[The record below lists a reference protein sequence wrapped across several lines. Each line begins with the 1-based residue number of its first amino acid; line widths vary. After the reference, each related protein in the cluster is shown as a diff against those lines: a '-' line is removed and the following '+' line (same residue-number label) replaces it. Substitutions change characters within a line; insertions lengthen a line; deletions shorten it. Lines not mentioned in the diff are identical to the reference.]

1 MRSTVVT
8 ALTCAALLMSC
19 GADDGRVVTA
29 GTSTASD
36 DRLRTGGE
44 PDLASVIIT
53 LDDLPSGWTQTSAG
67 RDRQPGDEATTCVDM
82 LFEELEVFLRDDV
95 ASAANAFARPGML
108 LNTAVVSGYTEAAK
122 YLGEL
127 PDEADACDG
136 SADGEGGT
144 VGVQPLAFAA
154 LGDDTFA
161 FRLELHLPTT
171 VTVFVAFTRVGEF
184 VVMAY
189 LLGTGGEDPAL
200 LDDVM
205 RTMVGRL

>member
-8 ALTCAALLMSC
+8 ALICAALLMSC

-53 LDDLPSGWTQTSAG
+53 LDDLPSGWTQISAG
-67 RDRQPGDEATTCVDM
+67 RHRQPGDPPRTCVEM
-82 LFEELEVFLRDDV
+82 LFEELEVFLRDDR
-95 ASAANAFARPGML
+95 ASAVAMFKRPGML
-108 LNTAVVSGYTEAAK
+108 LNTVVVSGYAHAEQ
-122 YLGEL
+122 YLDEL
-127 PDEADACDG
+127 PAEADACDG

-144 VGVQPLAFAA
+144 VSVLPLAFAA

-161 FRLELHLPTT
+161 THMELHLPTT
-171 VTVFVAFTRVGEF
+171 VTVLLAFTRVGDF

-189 LLGTGGEDPAL
+189 MLGTGGEDPAL